1 MLAVTSSDEYNV
13 LHFASLEVE
22 LEISFVGAT
31 LEGCI
36 RTLR

>member
-1 MLAVTSSDEYNV
+1 MLAVTSSDAYTA

-22 LEISFVGAT
+22 LEISFVRAT